1 MHPTTTPKTA
11 HNKTAIK
18 AMGRAQ
24 LAQLAG
30 VSERTLRRWLHI
42 SHDDL
47 KAVGYRPSQ
56 RLLPPRVVRYMMDFY
71 GIEQP

>member
-1 MHPTTTPKTA
+1 MHPTTTKKAMRYT
-11 HNKTAIK
+11 TTIK
-18 AMGRAQ
+18 AMSRAQ

-42 SHDDL
+42 SHAEL
-47 KAVGYRPSQ
+47 SAVGYRPSQ